1 MKCPRCDAEMTLKG
15 CWDDAQQTDHAY
27 NVHQCETCGV
37 VVHERVWNDAGL
49 TIISPDGTV
58 ETKERP

>member
-1 MKCPRCDAEMTLKG
+1 MTLKG